1 VRARGPITG
10 FIAVTLVVL
19 STAAFV
25 IPEGKAVVTG
35 GIIPCSG
42 LPNPN
47 LPQYSAGT
55 VTVLKGQVTWKS
67 TGQGNLQEVLPTDV
81 VAQQRVGTNETYR
94 FVLDPGRYVVQAGVY
109 ASVTLQPGDDI
120 YVDVPNLCI

>member
-1 VRARGPITG
+1 VRSRGRITG
-10 FIAVTLVVL
+10 LVAAALVVL

-25 IPEGKAVVTG
+25 IPDGKAVVTG

-42 LPNPN
+42 LSNPN

-55 VTVLKGQVTWKS
+55 VTVLKGQVTWNG
-67 TGQGNLQEVLPTDV
+67 TGQGNLQEVLPTEV

-94 FVLDPGRYVVQAGVY
+94 FVLEPGRYVIQSGVY
-109 ASVTLQPGDDI
+109 ASVTLQPSDDVH
-120 YVDVPNLCI
+120 VDVPNLCI